1 VAGNTDRT
9 ASFAA
14 TAALVAASCG
24 GGGGS
29 AESLALATGFC
40 WGAIA
45 LAMIPFEAA
54 CDAGDFADADG
65 GDATVA

>member
-24 GGGGS
+24 GGGKAG
-29 AESLALATGFC
+29 SLALATGFC

-45 LAMIPFEAA
+45 LGMIPFEAA